1 MSWKNLKRY
10 YVYTYLNES
19 NIPYYVGMGHGNRV
33 ISKNH
38 RVPVPEFHRIPI
50 IDDLTQSEAWNLE
63 IELIRKYGRED
74 KGLGTL
80 KNLTDG
86 GPTQKSGWNH
96 SNETKKKI
104 SDGNLG
110 KQRSEKQKL
119 NYRKPKSKQHAEN
132 IRKECKS
139 TFGISATGVAG
150 PGKAYG
156 QKAGTVWIG
165 ISTPKESFA
174 IQLAL
179 NGDRESI
186 RRESIACAIATLER
200 ILTP

>member
-38 RVPVPEFHRIPI
+38 RVPVPEFHTIPI

-96 SNETKKKI
+96 SNETKKKLH
-104 SDGNLG
+104 SNV
-110 KQRSEKQKL
+110 KSEKPVWNYICIIHRRQYLILLL
-119 NYRKPKSKQHAEN
+119 NLMKRFS
-132 IRKECKS
+132 
-139 TFGISATGVAG
+139 
-150 PGKAYG
+150 
-156 QKAGTVWIG
+156 
-165 ISTPKESFA
+165 
-174 IQLAL
+174 
-179 NGDRESI
+179 
-186 RRESIACAIATLER
+186 
-200 ILTP
+200 

>member
-1 MSWKNLKRY
+1 MSWKSLKRY

-38 RVPVPEFHRIPI
+38 RVPVPEFHTIPI

-132 IRKECKS
+132 IRKANLGRPYDERYVKIALTKS
-139 TFGISATGVAG
+139 KQRWYNNGEITRMFE
-150 PGKAYG
+150 PGKEDVG
-156 QKAGTVWIG
+156 FMPGRKMV
-165 ISTPKESFA
+165 K
-174 IQLAL
+174 
-179 NGDRESI
+179 
-186 RRESIACAIATLER
+186 
-200 ILTP
+200 